1 MVSVEQLNT
10 KETPTWCPGCGNFLI
25 LTALKKAV
33 VEMKLDPS
41 EVVVVS
47 GIGCSAGLPHW
58 IESYGFH
65 SIHGRALPVATG
77 IKLAN
82 HDLNVFVVSG
92 DGDGYGIGLNHL
104 IHSMRRNLD
113 ITFIG
118 HNNQIYGLTLG
129 QVSPT
134 SEHGTKTV
142 STPNGVIEMPINP
155 ISLGLASKASFVARG
170 FAGNTDHL
178 TDLIVKGTEHRGFAL
193 IDVFQPC
200 VTWNKVNT
208 FEFFQKR
215 VYDLNKQ
222 GHNTSDYGLAC
233 VKALEYGDKIPIG
246 LFYQTQRD
254 TYADDLP
261 QLKKGNLVKQQQA
274 IKNINIDALTKKYL

>member
-1 MVSVEQLNT
+1 MTAVESLNT

-25 LTALKKAV
+25 LAALKKAV
-33 VEMKLDPS
+33 AEMNLDPS

-58 IESYGFH
+58 IETYGFH
-65 SIHGRALPVATG
+65 SIHGRALPVASG

-82 HDLNVFVVSG
+82 HNLNVFVVSG

-134 SEHGTKTV
+134 SEQGAKTV
-142 STPNGVIEMPINP
+142 STPNGEIEVPVNP
-155 ISLGLASKASFVARG
+155 VSLGLASGATFVARG
-170 FAGNTDHL
+170 FAGNTQQL

-193 IDVFQPC
+193 IDVFQHC

-208 FEFFQKR
+208 LDFYKKR
-215 VYDLNKQ
+215 VYDLQKEN
-222 GHNTSDYGLAC
+222 HNTSDYGLAC
-233 VKALEYGDKIPIG
+233 VKAREWGDRIPTG
-246 LFYQTQRD
+246 LFYKTERD
-254 TYADDLP
+254 TYSDDLP
-261 QLKKGNLVKQQQA
+261 QLKEKPLVKHP
-274 IKNINIDALTKKYL
+274 IINDINPLLEKYK